1 MNVFTTSPL
10 VKIHDR
16 LSWQDESVVD
26 DIEARECLDD
36 DGGGLGV
43 NLLMG

>member
-1 MNVFTTSPL
+1 MFTTSPL

-26 DIEARECLDD
+26 DIEACERLDD

>member
-1 MNVFTTSPL
+1 MITTSPL

-26 DIEARECLDD
+26 DIEAREHLDD